1 MTDWKAVDAYIENAD
16 LWSNFIF
23 QRELDS
29 TNSFIRRTNRLQPCT
44 VVAAGTQTQGR
55 GKGNHNWL
63 SPKGGLWFSILFG
76 YVSRKFH
83 HKIYLETLLSIQ
95 QVLSQYG
102 VNTNISRPNDLVI
115 DQKKIAGILIEEVK
129 RKVIVGIGV
138 NVNNDPANFP
148 RRIRRKST
156 SMKVILGE
164 KIDLQDILIQLL
176 KQIANLYEYIKTQ
189 NMKLHKQRR

>member
-1 MTDWKAVDAYIENAD
+1 
-16 LWSNFIF
+16 
-23 QRELDS
+23 
-29 TNSFIRRTNRLQPCT
+29 
-44 VVAAGTQTQGR
+44 
-55 GKGNHNWL
+55 
-63 SPKGGLWFSILFG
+63 
-76 YVSRKFH
+76 
-83 HKIYLETLLSIQ
+83 
-95 QVLSQYG
+95 VLSQYG